1 MTLLV
6 MGILRSPI
14 GEPVGEAEIRLTSIT
29 PLVGIGAI
37 HATEEDGS
45 YRFDLAYGT
54 YGLEINQSDEFHLN
68 GEIIVDE
75 ATPNPITLEE
85 LAKYSTPVIPPII
98 DPEDPDWDNKIDSL
112 YGDVDSVQRTKLD
125 QIRDGQIISAES
137 KSIVTNDRLGAS
149 LADHS
154 DQVSACNTGHV
165 EKTLAYSSK
174 DMSQAVTHVKASHTN
189 QADTMERTELLENS
203 NGKVSLI
210 KTVTDKLGSAFR
222 QVRTVLTPIKQ
233 TFSSLVS
240 FGNSQRSIKE
250 SIGTDYSCVDS
261 ISNPTQTNTVTK
273 TTTHTTQSVEQI
285 DGIHKGNYHFD
296 HGLAME
302 DARLV
307 VRSQISSMVYGKKSS
322 ESVFND
328 GLISKNTK
336 VTDLY
341 QILAEG
347 GQEVFTLDTVNRE
360 LNIKAR
366 LVISNPED
374 FQGPSGDTIFEVYRY
389 AKDDPSG
396 APLGP
401 NWHDEYIR
409 GDRYRIFNQSVNG
422 KVNPAKWSAPINL
435 YAEDGLAGDTLYI
448 EYQYSVDKSGW
459 HPEPMTNNDVW
470 RRERTVTNFVPA
482 AWSDASRIRGFDG
495 AEGYTVDRDYQYTQ
509 NAFDPQSA
517 WHENFSQGDHFRRE
531 RVVIYL
537 TQADYEE
544 GIHKAH
550 SIGPWVHVVQI
561 VPMAGKDYGAK
572 QTPVY
577 LFQRSATMPAKPT
590 GELTYD
596 FAERT
601 LEPASNFTSTGWK
614 YQASLA
620 GENRIWIAVATASTQ
635 TNEDVIQPNEW
646 SVSEWLADGSTQALC
661 NLFCVYNG
669 PLALPPVKFTSVT
682 QNLDTGVVVVNGS
695 NAEGWQGTFPKNIG
709 DSSKVWYVT
718 NVKLSPTK
726 EVIHTVDEFT
736 TPDLFLQ
743 NGSAGT
749 DGKDGVD
756 GVNGKVIKTMFKA
769 SATKPAKPTGTAVPP
784 AGWSDNPIVPP
795 TGQVAWV
802 SYTFVDSLSSTTT
815 STGWTEAGQW
825 SGTNGI
831 DGMDGMIAVFVFKSA
846 ATIPARPTDRAF
858 PPAGWSKTPP
868 ASIPAGHKTW
878 VTMSAAVSTTSSTT
892 VADWSAVGQYSG
904 NDGNNGNDGRPG
916 TDGNFGAGSYIW
928 DRGSGS
934 VLPTQLELDN
944 FVVSMATTKGL
955 IKGASVY
962 VIGINGQS
970 KKDTRYYVRQE
981 DGGVIGT
988 VAWKVAPL
996 VVNGDAIVE
1005 GTLAANKLMAQSITG
1020 DLINATTTLTVGS
1033 GDQVAKL
1040 SGTGGIR
1047 MAVGNANMDIA
1058 PFRVEQNGRMVAANA
1073 HVVGKIEANEGYFR
1087 GSLEV
1092 DSQEGAARMTMR
1104 NNRIEVYDAH
1114 GRLRVRIGKLA

>member
-37 HATEEDGS
+37 HTTEEDGS

-98 DPEDPDWDNKIDSL
+98 DPEDPDWDTKIDSL

-233 TFSSLVS
+233 TFSSLVR

-590 GELTYD
+590 GELTYS

-709 DSSKVWYVT
+709 DSSKVWYIT

-743 NGSAGT
+743 NGSAGS
-749 DGKDGVD
+749 DG
-756 GVNGKVIKTMFKA
+756 A
-769 SATKPAKPTGTAVPP
+769 
-784 AGWSDNPIVPP
+784 
-795 TGQVAWV
+795 
-802 SYTFVDSLSSTTT
+802 
-815 STGWTEAGQW
+815 
-825 SGTNGI
+825 
-831 DGMDGMIAVFVFKSA
+831 
-846 ATIPARPTDRAF
+846 
-858 PPAGWSKTPP
+858 
-868 ASIPAGHKTW
+868 
-878 VTMSAAVSTTSSTT
+878 
-892 VADWSAVGQYSG
+892 
-904 NDGNNGNDGRPG
+904 DGRPG

-962 VIGINGQS
+962 VTGLNGQS
-970 KKDTRYYVRQE
+970 KKDTRYFVRQA
-981 DGGVIGT
+981 DGGAIGSISWN
-988 VAWKVAPL
+988 VATL

-1104 NNRIEVYDAH
+1104 NNRIEVYDAQ